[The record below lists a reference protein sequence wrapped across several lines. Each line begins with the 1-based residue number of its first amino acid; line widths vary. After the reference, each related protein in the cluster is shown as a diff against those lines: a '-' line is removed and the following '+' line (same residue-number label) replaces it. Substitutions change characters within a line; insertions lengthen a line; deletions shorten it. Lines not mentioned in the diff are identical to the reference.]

1 MTAKNV
7 LTGAWD
13 MVPRM
18 KWSGNPFVL
27 AFQLMYWLAHALFV
41 SVFALAICLCI
52 FSLQA
57 VKGVIRWAVS
67 LITRNKKAPVTDMD
81 GFDFE
86 QYVAKKLKQK
96 GFRDITVTPRSGD
109 FGADI
114 IATDKHGDRVCFQ
127 CKRYSKPVGIRA
139 VQEISSA
146 RTYYGCKKAAVV
158 TNSSYTKAAADLASA
173 ENVALFDIAYFE

>member
-1 MTAKNV
+1 M
-7 LTGAWD
+7 L
-13 MVPRM
+13 PRI
-18 KWSGNPFVL
+18 KWSGNPLVL
-27 AFQLMYWLAHALFV
+27 AFQLMYWVFHATFV
-41 SVFALAICLCI
+41 YVFALAICLCI
-52 FSLQA
+52 ALLWA
-57 VKGVIRWAVS
+57 VKTIVQRTAMFVPG
-67 LITRNKKAPVTDMD
+67 LITGNKKASVADMD

-86 QYVAKKLKQK
+86 QHVAKKLKQK
-96 GFRDITVTPRSGD
+96 GFRDITITPKSGD